1 MLTAQYTTSTSHD
14 MKRHLILQVLRCHT
28 SAHQAELLR
37 KGEKSFLL
45 TGDVYRRD
53 SIDASHYPVFH
64 QMEGL
69 YVLTDE
75 EIEAS
80 GKSGTELAAQ
90 ELKFVLSGL
99 TKHLFGDVEMKF
111 VDAYFPFTV
120 SHFGLGCVVLHMEV
134 LDAVYSVKQA
144 SLTAHCAH
152 TLKQHQ
158 AVSLCSCSRQLQVS
172 GPQCETSRSNVKMH
186 TMPTHKISSK
196 QGLGPMDSLSS
207 FMFKWDCSHSR
218 TLFDSGQTYWLC
230 TFQLLAP
237 VYNINFYRL

>member
-1 MLTAQYTTSTSHD
+1 M
-14 MKRHLILQVLRCHT
+14 QVLRCHT

-37 KGEKSFLL
+37 KGEKSFLV

-69 YVLTDE
+69 YVLSDE

-90 ELKFVLSGL
+90 DLKFVLSGL

-120 SHFGLGCVVLHMEV
+120 SIL
-134 LDAVYSVKQA
+134 YSV
-144 SLTAHCAH
+144 
-152 TLKQHQ
+152 
-158 AVSLCSCSRQLQVS
+158 LC
-172 GPQCETSRSNVKMH
+172 
-186 TMPTHKISSK
+186 
-196 QGLGPMDSLSS
+196 
-207 FMFKWDCSHSR
+207 
-218 TLFDSGQTYWLC
+218 
-230 TFQLLAP
+230 
-237 VYNINFYRL
+237 

>member
-1 MLTAQYTTSTSHD
+1 MAFKHD
-14 MKRHLILQVLRCHT
+14 MASKSMVPSNGTWQWYLAIRWSTRQLLLLWHVNMQVLRCHT

-69 YVLTDE
+69 YVLSDE
-75 EIEAS
+75 EIAAS

-120 SHFGLGCVVLHMEV
+120 SLLGLAGFVLQCMC
-134 LDAVYSVKQA
+134 L
-144 SLTAHCAH
+144 L
-152 TLKQHQ
+152 
-158 AVSLCSCSRQLQVS
+158 
-172 GPQCETSRSNVKMH
+172 PQ
-186 TMPTHKISSK
+186 
-196 QGLGPMDSLSS
+196 G
-207 FMFKWDCSHSR
+207 
-218 TLFDSGQTYWLC
+218 WL
-230 TFQLLAP
+230 
-237 VYNINFYRL
+237 II